1 MALVMMNILNAIIRP
16 KKTWGDKV
24 RITINWAIG
33 IALASLA
40 SIVNTDSGFRFAQS
54 AWVLPT
60 VGLSFVL
67 GELQPL
73 LSLNLDD

>member
-1 MALVMMNILNAIIRP
+1 MMNILNAIIRP
-16 KKTWGDKV
+16 KKTWGDKI

-40 SIVNTDSGFRFAQS
+40 SIVNTEGGFKFAQS

-60 VGLSFVL
+60 VALSFVL
-67 GELQPL
+67 GELRPL
-73 LSLNLDD
+73 ADQT